1 MVLSWTAILQM
12 PNTSLEQPPSL
23 LLFSAL
29 SMPPFRS
36 VKLRKKSPQCAA
48 CGTIGEIKGTID
60 ETDYVAFCGG
70 SQPDWETRG
79 LLPGE
84 TGTRMTPL
92 VSRVLIKFL
101 KY

>member
-1 MVLSWTAILQM
+1 MVLTWAATLQM
-12 PNTSLEQPPSL
+12 PNTFIEQFPSL

-48 CGTIGEIKGTID
+48 CNSGETKRTIE

-79 LLPGE
+79 LLPGG

-92 VSRVLIKFL
+92 VSRIL
-101 KY
+101 KKLVKH

>member
-1 MVLSWTAILQM
+1 M
-12 PNTSLEQPPSL
+12 PNVSLEQFPSL

-48 CGTIGEIKGTID
+48 CGNNAETKRKIE
-60 ETDYVAFCGG
+60 ETDYVALCGG
-70 SQPDWETRG
+70 SRPDWETRG

-92 VSRVLIKFL
+92 VS
-101 KY
+101 